1 MNRIIE
7 CIPNISEGRDRVKI
21 DAIVAEVEKVKGV
34 MLLDV
39 DPGASTN
46 RTVITFAGEPSAVQE
61 AAFLLIKKASELIDM
76 TTHKGE
82 HPRQGATDVCPF
94 VPIAGVSMEECVELA
109 RALGKRVGEE
119 LGIAGYYYESAAII
133 PERRNLA
140 VCRKGEYE
148 AIEKIT
154 TTEGKPD
161 FGPST
166 ITDTIRRAGLTT
178 IGARNFLVA
187 YNINLNTT
195 STRRANAIAFDIREA
210 GRTLR
215 EGDPISGKPVLDDKG
230 EPVRIPGTLK
240 SVKGI
245 GWYIDEYG
253 IAQLSLNLTD
263 ISITPVHV
271 AFEEACTKSME
282 RGIRVTG
289 SELVG
294 LIPLQ
299 SMLDA
304 ADYFLAKQERSL
316 GISDEEKIKIA
327 IKSLG
332 LDDLAPF
339 NPSEKIIEYV
349 LEAKMGSRNRL
360 ISMSARELANETSS
374 ESPAPGG
381 GSVSAYV
388 GALGASLGVMVA
400 NLSSH
405 KRGWDHRWKAFSDV
419 AERGMKIQ
427 KELLRL
433 VDEDTHAFN
442 QIMEAFGSPKG
453 TEDEKKTRSAAI
465 ELASKYAMEIPL
477 RTAEVALEAMDI
489 CWQMV
494 NEGNPNS
501 ITDAG
506 VGALCIRAAVLGAV
520 MNVKINASG
529 IKDKEFTA
537 NLIEKANHL
546 ESLANEMEMKIRE
559 KVAIAC

>member
-7 CIPNISEGRDRVKI
+7 CIPNISEGRDRAKI

-39 DPGASTN
+39 DPGASAN

-61 AAFLLIKKASELIDM
+61 AAFLVIKKASELIDM

-94 VPIAGVSMEECVELA
+94 VPIAGVSMEECVEIA

-119 LGIAGYYYESAAII
+119 LGIAGYYYESAALI

-148 AIEKIT
+148 ALEKIT
-154 TTEGKPD
+154 TVNGKPD
-161 FGPST
+161 FGPSEVT
-166 ITDTIRRAGLTT
+166 ETIRKAGLTT

-187 YNINLNTT
+187 YNVNLNTT

-215 EGDPISGKPVLDDKG
+215 EGDPISGKPVVDEKG

-263 ISITPVHV
+263 ISITPVHA
-271 AFEEACTKSME
+271 AFEEACSKAAE

-304 ADYFLAKQERSL
+304 ADYFLVKQERSL

-339 NPSEKIIEYV
+339 NPREKIIEYV

-360 ISMSARELANETSS
+360 ISMSARQLANETSS

-405 KRGWDHRWKAFSDV
+405 KRGWDKRWKEFSDV
-419 AERGMKIQ
+419 AQSGMEIQ

-442 QIMEAFGSPKG
+442 QIMEAFGLPKG
-453 TEDEKKTRSAAI
+453 TDDEKKSRAEAI
-465 ELASKYAMEIPL
+465 ESASKYAMEIPL
-477 RTAEVALEAMDI
+477 RTAEVAFKAMDI

-494 NEGNPNS
+494 NEGNQNS

-520 MNVKINASG
+520 MNVKINAGG
-529 IKDKEFTA
+529 IKDKEFTKS
-537 NLIEKANHL
+537 LIERADKL
-546 ESLANEMEMKIRE
+546 QEMVIEMEHKIRL
-559 KVAIAC
+559 KVELEF